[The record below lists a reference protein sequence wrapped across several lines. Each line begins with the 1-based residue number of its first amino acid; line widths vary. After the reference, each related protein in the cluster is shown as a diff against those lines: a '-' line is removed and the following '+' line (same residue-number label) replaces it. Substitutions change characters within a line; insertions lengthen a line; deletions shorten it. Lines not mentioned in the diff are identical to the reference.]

1 MTTALF
7 VAAAYLVG
15 SVPFGYW
22 LVRATK
28 HVDIR
33 TVGSGNIGA
42 SNVWRAF
49 GWRYGVPV
57 MLFDIAKG
65 LVPALVATQV
75 AGSLAGVLAGGA
87 AMVGHARPLFLGFE
101 KGGKAVATAGG
112 TILGVAP
119 LVGLSAPQSGSLS
132 SSTRYASVASIVSA
146 LPAAARVAAR
156 GAVAGDRVRRRGGRR
171 RDRPAPPE
179 HRQARCRAPRPARG
193 LGASSS
199 GAYCSSGAIVRPES
213 LSPVQ

>member
-1 MTTALF
+1 VTTALF
-7 VAAAYLVG
+7 VAGGYLVG
-15 SVPFGYW
+15 SIPFGYW

-75 AGSLAGVLAGGA
+75 AGSLAGVLTGGA

-119 LVGLSAPQSGSLS
+119 VVGLIGAAVWLAVFLL
-132 SSTRYASVASIVSA
+132 TRYASVASMVGGLSLPIIAWA
-146 LPAAARVAAR
+146 LGEPWPVIAFGGAAAAAVI
-156 GAVAGDRVRRRGGRR
+156 AL
-171 RDRPAPPE
+171 
-179 HRQARCRAPRPARG
+179 HRQNIRRLLAGTETRARPWRQQLRG
-193 LGASSS
+193 LTARAAPSS
-199 GAYCSSGAIVRPES
+199 GRNP
-213 LSPVQ
+213 

>member
-1 MTTALF
+1 MTTALL

-33 TVGSGNIGA
+33 TVGSGNVGA
-42 SNVWRAF
+42 SNVWRLY
-49 GWRYGVPV
+49 GWRYGVAV

-65 LVPALVATQV
+65 LVPALVATEV
-75 AGSLAGVLAGGA
+75 AGSLAGVLAGAA

-112 TILGVAP
+112 AFLGVAP
-119 LVGLSAPQSGSLS
+119 IVGLVAAGVWIVVFAV
-132 SSTRYASVASIVSA
+132 TRYASVASMLSA
-146 LPAAARVAAR
+146 TSLPFLAWGFGEPWPVIAFGGAAAAAVVVLHR
-156 GAVAGDRVRRRGGRR
+156 QNVRRLL
-171 RDRPAPPE
+171 
-179 HRQARCRAPRPARG
+179 ARTESRAKPWRAQLRSVTAR
-193 LGASSS
+193 ATPSS
-199 GAYCSSGAIVRPES
+199 GRTH
-213 LSPVQ
+213 

>member
-1 MTTALF
+1 LTTALF

-22 LVRATK
+22 LVRATR

-42 SNVWRAF
+42 SNVWRTL
-49 GWRYGVPV
+49 GWRYGVLV

-65 LVPALVATQV
+65 LVPALVATEV
-75 AGSLAGVLAGGA
+75 AGSLAGVLTGGA

-119 LVGLSAPQSGSLS
+119 VVGLIGAGVWMVVFFL
-132 SSTRYASVASIVSA
+132 TRYPSVASIVSA
-146 LPAAARVAAR
+146 CALPLLAWVLGEPWPVIAFGGAAAAA
-156 GAVAGDRVRRRGGRR
+156 VIVL
-171 RDRPAPPE
+171 
-179 HRQARCRAPRPARG
+179 HRQNIRRLAAGTESRARPWRQQLRAVTAR
-193 LGASSS
+193 AAPSS
-199 GAYCSSGAIVRPES
+199 GR
-213 LSPVQ
+213 SP

>member
-1 MTTALF
+1 VTTALF
-7 VAAAYLVG
+7 VAGGYLVG

-42 SNVWRAF
+42 SNVWRAY
-49 GWRYGVPV
+49 GWRYGVAV
-57 MLFDIAKG
+57 MLFDLAKG

-75 AGSLAGVLAGGA
+75 AGSLAGVLTGGA
-87 AMVGHARPLFLGFE
+87 AMVGHARPLFLGFA

-119 LVGLSAPQSGSLS
+119 IVGLIAAGVWIAVFAV
-132 SSTRYASVASIVSA
+132 TRYASVASIISA
-146 LPAAARVAAR
+146 ASLPLLAWGLGEPWPVIAFGGAAAAAVIVLHR
-156 GAVAGDRVRRRGGRR
+156 QNVRRLFAGTETRA
-171 RDRPAPPE
+171 RPWREQLRAVTARAAP
-179 HRQARCRAPRPARG
+179 
-193 LGASSS
+193 SS
-199 GAYCSSGAIVRPES
+199 GR
-213 LSPVQ
+213 SP

>member
-7 VAAAYLVG
+7 VAAGYLVG
-15 SVPFGYW
+15 SIPFGYW

-28 HVDIR
+28 HIDIR
-33 TVGSGNIGA
+33 RIGSGNIGA
-42 SNVWRAF
+42 SNVWRLF

-65 LVPALVATQV
+65 LMPALIATQV

-87 AMVGHARPLFLGFE
+87 AMAGHARPLFLGFE

-119 LVGLSAPQSGSLS
+119 IVGLIGAAVWLAVFLL
-132 SSTRYASVASIVSA
+132 TRYASVASMVGGLSLPLIAWA
-146 LPAAARVAAR
+146 LGEPWPVVAFGGAAAAAVI
-156 GAVAGDRVRRRGGRR
+156 AL
-171 RDRPAPPE
+171 
-179 HRQARCRAPRPARG
+179 HRQNLRRLANGTESRARPWRQQLRG
-193 LGASSS
+193 LTARAAPSS
-199 GAYCSSGAIVRPES
+199 GR
-213 LSPVQ
+213 SP

>member
-1 MTTALF
+1 VTTALF

-87 AMVGHARPLFLGFE
+87 AMVGHARPIFLGFE

-119 LVGLSAPQSGSLS
+119 IVGLIGAGVWVAVFFV
-132 SSTRYASVASIVSA
+132 TRYASVASIVSA
-146 LPAAARVAAR
+146 SSLPLLAWLLGEPWPVIAFGAAAAA
-156 GAVAGDRVRRRGGRR
+156 AVIVL
-171 RDRPAPPE
+171 
-179 HRQARCRAPRPARG
+179 HRQNIRRLATGDETRARPWRQQLRG
-193 LGASSS
+193 LTARAAPSS
-199 GAYCSSGAIVRPES
+199 GRTP
-213 LSPVQ
+213 